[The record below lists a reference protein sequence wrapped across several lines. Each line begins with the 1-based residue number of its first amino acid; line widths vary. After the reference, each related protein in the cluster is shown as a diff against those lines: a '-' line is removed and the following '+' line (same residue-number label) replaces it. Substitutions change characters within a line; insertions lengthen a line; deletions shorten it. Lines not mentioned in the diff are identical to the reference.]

1 MKFSIIIPTQDRP
14 DLMSLA
20 VHHAVSQ
27 NYNNIELIV
36 SDNST
41 TLDLKEKNTLKL
53 KPYIQNNNLIYVSPE
68 KTLSAPEHFEYALQ
82 HATGDYVLY
91 LTDKM
96 MLLPDTLE
104 IASHVIKKTNAE
116 IVNWTYVSYE
126 AVDYLSPETNGVV
139 KGEWPISPKTE
150 YEEYDSIKHLAF
162 KSSGALSRS
171 KESIQDYVK
180 GKICFGCY
188 SKDLINRILEK
199 TGSVYGGVTHD
210 YSAMVQGLCLSKK
223 SVILNN
229 PGIVFVGLPL
239 DKSLGSLTH
248 FCSFSAF
255 KYYEHFPQPE
265 KTLKSLLVPG
275 LYSSQHNMVAHD
287 YIKYLSIYDKKSLFY
302 DRFWLSSIEED
313 LYLKGKIWRNEV
325 EKKEQLNLFNS
336 YISKYKWLFLYFL
349 TRKFG
354 KFLLKFK
361 NEPMLFIRRSLKIL
375 IKLVPFL
382 GKKIIRYRKK
392 FSACENKIL
401 PLYEVVEMESKK
413 YLKNEK

>member
-14 DLMSLA
+14 NLMALA
-20 VHHAVSQ
+20 VHYASSQ

-41 TLDLKEKNTLKL
+41 TFNLKEENKLKL
-53 KPYIQNNNLIYVSPE
+53 NSCIQNNKVIYVGPE

-126 AVDYLSPETNGVV
+126 AVDYLSPESNGVV
-139 KGEWPISPKTE
+139 NRESPITSGTE

-162 KSSGALSRS
+162 KSRGALSRS
-171 KESIQDYVK
+171 KESIRDYVK
-180 GKICFGCY
+180 GKICFGFY
-188 SKDLINRILEK
+188 SKELINRILEK

-229 PGIVFVGLPL
+229 PGIIFVGLPL
-239 DKSLGSLTH
+239 DKSLGSLTR

-255 KYYEHFPQPE
+255 KYYESFPQPE
-265 KTLKSLLVPG
+265 KTLKSLFVPG
-275 LYSSQHNMVAHD
+275 LYSSQHNMVVHD
-287 YIKYLSIYDKKSLFY
+287 YIKYLSVYDKKSLFY
-302 DRFWLSSIEED
+302 DKFWLSSIEED
-313 LYLKGKIWRNEV
+313 LYLKGKTWRNEA

-336 YISKYKWLFLYFL
+336 YISKYKWLFFYFL

-361 NEPMLFIRRSLKIL
+361 NESMLFIRRSLKIL

-382 GKKIIRYRKK
+382 GKKIIRYRRK